1 MVHCAVPF
9 ARMGRRE
16 GKWRREGGK
25 EGRRE
30 GGKEGFVVAATATPL
45 HPIYLSRSAAAAAEE
60 EEETKKV
67 AFMRRTYPTSHC
79 TALYIEWGK

>member
-1 MVHCAVPF
+1 M
-9 ARMGRRE
+9 E
-16 GKWRREGGK
+16 

-45 HPIYLSRSAAAAAEE
+45 HPIYLSRSAAAAAAAAEE

-67 AFMRRTYPTSHC
+67 AFMRRT
-79 TALYIEWGK
+79 